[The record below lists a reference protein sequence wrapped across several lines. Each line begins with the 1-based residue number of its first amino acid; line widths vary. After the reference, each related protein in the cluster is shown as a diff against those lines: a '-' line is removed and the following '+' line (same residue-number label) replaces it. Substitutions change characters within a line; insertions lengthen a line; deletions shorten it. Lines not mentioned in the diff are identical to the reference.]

1 MLSLFLQKKFG
12 FIKNQSIVKNLTL
25 IGFVL
30 FLHACS
36 GESGVSEET
45 SKVEIKGWVIAPT
58 SDSVTNQVFIDSNQ
72 NFVLDANETAVNI
85 NPHTGHFQLEI
96 LALSPQQIGSLN
108 LVVKQSSLY
117 GDSYLAS
124 PLSAYISA
132 QADGGFVSKT
142 ALISPLTSV
151 VLNEMISNHLTLQEA
166 RQTIS
171 DIANHEDVLGTLEIP
186 SQASASS
193 QQTLQKLMQNW
204 QAIPKNDVSTTA
216 FESFVNN
223 AQIAKFQLTENTY
236 NPDKKIQLA
245 DELYPTGPKNQSDS
259 FLTGNS
265 YVVVYKNNP
274 NQKKIF
280 LTNQSVANEKIA
292 AQAIYASAQQI
303 AHVYGASVGTTYT
316 SALQGFSIIVPFQ
329 NKEKFLQETRNNPMV
344 ASVEK
349 DLSIRLNSLAV
360 NTQTPVVWGLDRV
373 DQEAL
378 PLNNNYQYL
387 YDGSGVNAYVMDTG
401 VRATHSEFIGRIK
414 PGFSAIADGRGTT
427 DCAGHG
433 SHVSGIIGGSTYGVA
448 KNVMITPV
456 RVMDCGGGGSLSQL
470 LAGIDWIV
478 KNGKLPAVVNMSIGS
493 NPSEALDQAVA
504 NAVKAG
510 FVFVTSAGN
519 VAGDS
524 CLQSPARSYEV
535 INVGSSD
542 NKDGK
547 SYFSN
552 YGECIDLFAPGS
564 DIRSAWFNSD
574 TEVRDLSGTSMSA
587 PYVSGV
593 VALYLQMNPK
603 ATPLQVRYALYN
615 SANQNKM
622 TGFIGD
628 KSPNRLLLIG
638 SQLNYA
644 VAQKPKY
651 VPPIVIVYR
660 IVSVASIKYSK
671 VKVGNT
677 AWKVNTVITL
687 SSSNSGTLQLSN
699 VFTSFS
705 VGGSNLSC
713 TTDTKGSCS
722 VSSAN
727 IPNSQASTTF
737 TVNTISGESLSY
749 LKRGNKVTSLT
760 ITRP

>member
-1 MLSLFLQKKFG
+1 MLSLFQQKKFL
-12 FIKNQSIVKNLTL
+12 FFKNQTL
-25 IGFVL
+25 VQILILCSFIL
-30 FLHACS
+30 FLYACS
-36 GESGVSEET
+36 GESGVSGESST
-45 SKVEIKGWVIAPT
+45 VELKGLVLAPT
-58 SDSVTNQVFIDSNQ
+58 SESVTNQVFIDANQ
-72 NFVLDANETAVNI
+72 NFQLDANETAVNAD
-85 NPHTGHFQLEI
+85 PHTGQFQLEI
-96 LALSPQQIGSLN
+96 LALSPPQVNSLH
-108 LVVKQSSLY
+108 LVVKQSSPY
-117 GDSYLAS
+117 ADRYLAS

-132 QADGGFVSKT
+132 QPDGSFVSKT

-151 VLNEMISNHLTLQEA
+151 VLNEMMSNHLTLQEA
-166 RQTIS
+166 IQAIR
-171 DIANHEDVLGTLEIP
+171 DIANHEDVLGLVEIP
-186 SQASASS
+186 SQSPANS

-204 QAIPKNDVSTTA
+204 QVIQKNDLSTTA
-216 FESFVNN
+216 LENFVNN
-223 AQIAKFQLTENTY
+223 AQLAKFQLNENTY
-236 NPDKKIQLA
+236 NSDKKIQLA
-245 DELYPTGPKNQSDS
+245 EELYQLEPKDQIELSTS
-259 FLTGNS
+259 AS
-265 YVVVYKNNP
+265 RYVVVYKNNI
-274 NQKKIF
+274 NEKKLFI
-280 LTNQSVANEKIA
+280 TNQSVANEKIS
-292 AQAIYASAQQI
+292 AQAIYANAQQL
-303 AHVYGASVGTTYT
+303 AHVYGATVGKTYT
-316 SALQGFSIIVPFQ
+316 SALQGFSITVPMQ
-329 NKEKFLQETRNNPMV
+329 NQEQFLQNIRNNPMV

-349 DLSIRLNSLAV
+349 DAVIRLNNLAV
-360 NTQTPVVWGLDRV
+360 NTQSPVVWGLDRV

-378 PLNNNYQYL
+378 PLNNNYQYI
-387 YDGSGVNAYVMDTG
+387 YDGSGVNAYVLDTG
-401 VRATHSEFIGRIK
+401 VRSTHSEFIGRIK

-433 SHVSGIIGGSTYGVA
+433 SHVSGIIGGRTYGVA

-456 RVMDCGGGGSLSQL
+456 RVMDCNGGGSLSQL

-493 NPSEALDQAVA
+493 NASDALDQAVA

-524 CLQSPARSYEV
+524 CLQSPARSFEV

-552 YGECIDLFAPGS
+552 YGECVDLFAPGS

-574 TEVRDLSGTSMSA
+574 TEVHDLSGTSMSA

-622 TGFIGD
+622 TGFIGN

-638 SQLNYA
+638 TQLNYA
-644 VAQKPKY
+644 VAQKPKH
-651 VPPIVIVYR
+651 VSPIVIVYR
-660 IVSVASIKYSK
+660 IVSVASIKYTK
-671 VKVGNT
+671 VKVSNT
-677 AWKVNTVITL
+677 AWKVNAVITI

-699 VFTSFS
+699 IFTSFS
-705 VGGSNLSC
+705 VGGSNLIC
-713 TTDTKGSCS
+713 ITDVKGSCS

-727 IPNSQASTTF
+727 IPNSIASTTF
-737 TVNTISGESLSY
+737 TVNTISGQSLAY
-749 LKRGNKVTSLT
+749 LKRTNKLTSLT
-760 ITRP
+760 VKRP